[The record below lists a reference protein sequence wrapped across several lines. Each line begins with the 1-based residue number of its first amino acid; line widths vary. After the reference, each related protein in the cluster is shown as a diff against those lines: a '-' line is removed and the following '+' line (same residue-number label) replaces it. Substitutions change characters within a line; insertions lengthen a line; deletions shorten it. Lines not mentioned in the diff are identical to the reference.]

1 MARMVDVSSKPV
13 VRREAVAEGFIK
25 LNSRTL
31 KAIKE
36 KRLEKGDAA
45 EIAKLGAITAAKRT
59 SDILMLCHP
68 IPIESVEV
76 DFNVEKGGV
85 RVTSHVIAEAKTGV
99 EMEALTAVAMG
110 LLNVWDVTKKYEKDA
125 QGQYPST
132 SILDVHVVR
141 KVKKQ

>member
-1 MARMVDVSSKPV
+1 MVDVSAKPV
-13 VRREAVAEGFIK
+13 VRREAIAEGFIK

-31 KAIKE
+31 GAIRE
-36 KRLEKGDAA
+36 KRLEKGDVE

-68 IPIESVEV
+68 SRSNPSKWTSA
-76 DFNVEKGGV
+76 VEKDGV
-85 RVTSHVIAEAKTGV
+85 RVTSHVIAQAKTGV

-125 QGQYPST
+125 QGQYPFTAIEGHPCRAQSE
-132 SILDVHVVR
+132 DA
-141 KVKKQ
+141 

>member
-1 MARMVDVSSKPV
+1 MVDVSSKPV
-13 VRREAVAEGFIK
+13 IRREAVAEGFIK

-31 KAIKE
+31 KVIKE
-36 KRLEKGDAA
+36 KGLEKGDAE

-68 IPIESVEV
+68 IPIEAVEV
-76 DFNVEKGGV
+76 EVAVEKDGV
-85 RVTSHVIAEAKTGV
+85 RVTSRVVARAKTGV
-99 EMEALTAVAMG
+99 EMEALTAVALG

-132 SILDVHVVR
+132 ALRDIHVVR

>member
-1 MARMVDVSSKPV
+1 MVDVSAKPV
-13 VRREAVAEGFIK
+13 VRREAVAEGFIA

-31 KAIKE
+31 RAIRE
-36 KRLEKGDAA
+36 KSLEKGDAE

-76 DFNVEKGGV
+76 DVTVEKKGV
-85 RVTSHVIAEAKTGV
+85 RVTSHVIAQAKTGV

-132 SILDVHVVR
+132 AIRDVHVVR
-141 KVKKQ
+141 KVKKLEP

>member
-13 VRREAVAEGFIK
+13 VRREAVAEGFIR
-25 LNSRTL
+25 LNSRTIEVVRR
-31 KAIKE
+31 KG
-36 KRLEKGDAA
+36 LEKGDAE
-45 EIAKLGAITAAKRT
+45 EIAKIGAITAAKRT

-76 DFNVEKGGV
+76 DIQVLDDGV
-85 RVTSHVIAEAKTGV
+85 KVTCHVVALAKTGV

-110 LLNVWDVTKKYEKDA
+110 LLNIWDVTKKYEKDA

-132 SILDVHVVR
+132 AIEDLHVVR
-141 KVKKQ
+141 KVKKA

>member
-1 MARMVDVSSKPV
+1 MVDVSSKPV
-13 VRREAVAEGFIK
+13 IRREAVAEGFIK

-31 KAIKE
+31 EVIRE
-36 KRLEKGDAA
+36 KGLEKGDVE
-45 EIAKLGAITAAKRT
+45 EIAKIGAITAAKRT

-76 DFNVEKGGV
+76 LVGVEEEGV
-85 RVTSHVIAEAKTGV
+85 RVTSHVIAQAKTGV

-132 SILDVHVVR
+132 VIQDIHVVR
-141 KVKKQ
+141 KVKKA

>member
-1 MARMVDVSSKPV
+1 MVDVSAKPV
-13 VRREAVAEGFIK
+13 VRREAVAEGFIA

-31 KAIKE
+31 RAIRE
-36 KRLEKGDAA
+36 KSLEKGDAE

-76 DFNVEKGGV
+76 DVTVEKKGV
-85 RVTSHVIAEAKTGV
+85 RVTSHVIAQAKTGV

-110 LLNVWDVTKKYEKDA
+110 LLNAWDVTKKSEKDA

-132 SILDVHVVR
+132 AIRDVHVVR
-141 KVKKQ
+141 KVKKLEP

>member
-1 MARMVDVSSKPV
+1 MVDISLKPV

-25 LNSRTL
+25 LNDHTL
-31 KAIKE
+31 QAIKE
-36 KRLEKGDAA
+36 RRLEKGDAE

-76 DFNVEKGGV
+76 EVSVERKGV
-85 RVTSHVIAEAKTGV
+85 RVTSHVVALARTGV

-132 SILDVHVVR
+132 AISDIRVVR
-141 KVKKQ
+141 KVKEK

>member
-1 MARMVDVSSKPV
+1 LARMVDVSSKPV

-25 LNSRTL
+25 LNARTL
-31 KAIKE
+31 NAIRG

-45 EIAKLGAITAAKRT
+45 EIAKVGAITAAKRT

-76 DFNVEKGGV
+76 DVAIEKDGV
-85 RVTSHVIAEAKTGV
+85 RVTSHVVAEAKTGV

-132 SILDVHVVR
+132 MIRDIHVVR

>member
-1 MARMVDVSSKPV
+1 VARMVDVSSKPV
-13 VRREAVAEGFIK
+13 IRREAVAEGFIK

-31 KAIKE
+31 KVIRE
-36 KRLEKGDAA
+36 KGLEKGDAE
-45 EIAKLGAITAAKRT
+45 EIAKIGAITAAKRT

-76 DFNVEKGGV
+76 LVGVEEEGV
-85 RVTSHVIAEAKTGV
+85 RVTSHVIAQAKTGV

-132 SILDVHVVR
+132 AIQDIHVVR
-141 KVKKQ
+141 KVKKA

>member
-1 MARMVDVSSKPV
+1 MARMVDISSKPV

-25 LNSRTL
+25 LNGRTL
-31 KAIKE
+31 RAIRE
-36 KRLEKGDAA
+36 KSLEKGDAE

-68 IPIESVEV
+68 IPIESMVV
-76 DFNVEKGGV
+76 DVSVEKGGV
-85 RVTSHVIAEAKTGV
+85 RVTSHVVALAKTGV
-99 EMEALTAVAMG
+99 EMEALMAVATG

-132 SILDVHVVR
+132 AIRDIHVVR